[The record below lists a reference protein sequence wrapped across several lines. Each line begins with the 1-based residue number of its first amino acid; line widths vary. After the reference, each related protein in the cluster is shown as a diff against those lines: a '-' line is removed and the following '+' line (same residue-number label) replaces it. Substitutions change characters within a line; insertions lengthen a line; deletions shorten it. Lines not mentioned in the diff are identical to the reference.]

1 MFKSEK
7 LLIKKLFYIFV
18 CLLVVLIIV
27 SIPRI
32 YAYLSDADSATNKV
46 TVGGSNIEIIED
58 FDPPLNLEPGVEFT
72 KGISVKNNGPGDC
85 YVRIKAVFANGDMEQ
100 YCVVDWNRTDWYY
113 ESSDGY
119 YYYPAPLKEGEV
131 TPSLFTK
138 VKINDDVPVE
148 LINDFEILV
157 YSESY
162 QATGFDTY
170 TDAWQKY
177 HANKPVTVIPPTAE
191 D

>member
-46 TVGGSNIEIIED
+46 TVGGSNIAIIED
-58 FDPPLNLEPGVEFT
+58 FNPPLKLEPGVSFT
-72 KGISVKNNGPGDC
+72 KNVSVKNNGPSDC
-85 YVRIKAVFANGDMEQ
+85 YVRIKAVFANGDMEK
-100 YCVVDWNRTDWYY
+100 YCVVDWNRVDWEYD
-113 ESSDGY
+113 ESDGY
-119 YYYPAPLKEGEV
+119 YYYPDPLKEGQV
-131 TPSLFTK
+131 TPSLFTT
-138 VKINDDVPVE
+138 VTINGDAEP
-148 LINDFEILV
+148 LSIKDFDILV

-162 QATGFDTY
+162 QATGFNTY

-177 HANKPVTVIPPTAE
+177 HANKPVKEITPTTE
-191 D
+191 E